1 MWEGVRNPWWSI
13 VLWGHPTRLSRKVP
27 SNGRIAEAAPH
38 RIGHGSQDPDEL
50 LRVVTGHVRDLHQ
63 SGGVILHGVDP
74 VTEW

>member
-1 MWEGVRNPWWSI
+1 
-13 VLWGHPTRLSRKVP
+13 VP

-74 VTEW
+74 VAEW